1 MNNKFFKYFLSIYD
15 GQSLLLRKKA
25 KALLITNLICISG
38 TIFYIISVLVS
49 SGFDK
54 QIPALSIG
62 VTAMSTSL
70 YLLRKNKY
78 ELASNITIVL
88 ALLSISAPAFL
99 MKAESIYQLYN
110 ISYTALFI
118 FFIALLLSVKNYQFL
133 IVLSIS
139 LIEGVFFCAYKIF
152 PLQTD
157 NVGLRTNI
165 LVAAFLLLILAYF
178 LSRYL
183 NVIFIEVI
191 KQAEK
196 QARESDAK
204 FEKLDNLISIS
215 NEGELIGANL
225 IESTE
230 KTFNIINDN
239 KVTLVAMNDHID
251 ELEKKMESSALANN
265 KILYATRSFKE
276 DITKQNDFVNKT
288 SNSVEYMT
296 TLLSNIVESI
306 SEKKLSVDNLV
317 LSVESGEKDMRY
329 SMKAMESINSNADEI
344 LDILKVVTSISSNI
358 NLLSLNAAI
367 EAAHAGDYGKG
378 FTVVS
383 DEIKILAENTSINIK
398 NIKEIIEKNN
408 MDIKMAVEVNKK
420 TTDNYSNIKSGISE
434 ISSMI
439 EEIIIGMNEL
449 SGCVG
454 EILNLKNILL
464 KTADNSSRSID
475 IIEKMNQE
483 NNTGINI
490 VTEFIKIILNLNNE
504 ILAGFENILIE
515 SGKINEIGRENIK
528 NRELLSEKI
537 SMVKV

>member
-1 MNNKFFKYFLSIYD
+1 MDKKFIKYFLSIYD

-191 KQAEK
+191 KQTEK